1 MTSVL
6 RWGLLIGGLVI
17 IADLGLRLVEQRV
30 SNQDVQ
36 SWLAGAD
43 LSINIVLFAFV
54 GWAVMRETGGVYL
67 ASLAG
72 LLAGLVDGLVV
83 AASNSMAPPPGVE
96 AVAPESDV
104 AWNLL
109 LGMLFATV
117 AALLQRLFLRRPGA
131 GPR

>member
-1 MTSVL
+1 MASVL
-6 RWGLLIGGLVI
+6 RWGLLIGGLAI
-17 IADLGLRLVEQRV
+17 IADLATRVVDQRLA
-30 SNQDVQ
+30 SQDAQ
-36 SWLAGAD
+36 NWLTTAD
-43 LSINIVLFAFV
+43 LCVSIVLFAFV

-72 LLAGLVDGLVV
+72 LLAGLLDGLVV

-96 AVAPESDV
+96 TVSPEGDIT
-104 AWNLL
+104 WNLL

-117 AALLQRLFLRRPGA
+117 AALVSRLVLRRPGA